1 MVSNPVL
8 VVSSLVYVSN
18 VLTCWI
24 MGEITYAKRFG
35 ALVATS
41 LIVHIN
47 TNIYTIIID
56 KVSIACVVGYGGYT
70 YFQSVWGKN
79 KNILGVYL
87 PLATFITVCIFYVV
101 GYLCKG
107 FCFDTEHKICT
118 RYHVLLHVIS
128 SIGHHAILLL
138 L

>member
-8 VVSSLVYVSN
+8 VVSSLVYLSN
-18 VLTCWI
+18 AFTCWM
-24 MGEITYAKRFG
+24 MGKITYAKWFG

-41 LIVHIN
+41 LIIHTN
-47 TNIYTIIID
+47 NNIYTNIID
-56 KVSIACVVGYGGYT
+56 KVSIAGVVGYGGYT
-70 YFQSVWGKN
+70 YLQRVWGKN

-101 GYLCKG
+101 GYWYQR
-107 FCFDTEHKICT
+107 FCFDTEHRIAT

-128 SIGHHAILLL
+128 SIGHHVILLL
-138 L
+138 